1 MRLAT
6 EAQRHRAGE
15 EKILSRNPL
24 FSFCSVA
31 LWLCGSVALWLCGS
45 VAEFPNPQSPIP
57 NHMIDNTTLA
67 SLQRSLA
74 EYRDAKRKTKT
85 RLAEIEAEAEM
96 LRSQLTTID
105 AIIEQTETALRK
117 VLFPADYRADSRTD
131 FHADSRT
138 GHRSGAYEVEI
149 EAEVAKLQRN
159 EESSNV
165 RFNDFRIPQA
175 ATVILREANS
185 ALHVSEI
192 YRRMAE
198 GGFEFRGQHQ
208 LITLAVSLSRSKR
221 FRKVAPGTFE
231 LNPEYQAG
239 QVA

>member
-1 MRLAT
+1 
-6 EAQRHRAGE
+6 
-15 EKILSRNPL
+15 
-24 FSFCSVA
+24 
-31 LWLCGSVALWLCGS
+31 
-45 VAEFPNPQSPIP
+45 
-57 NHMIDNTTLA
+57 MIDNTTLA
-67 SLQRSLA
+67 SLQRSLG

-117 VLFPADYRADSRTD
+117 VLFPADYQADSRTD
-131 FHADSRT
+131 FPSDSRT
-138 GHRSGAYEVEI
+138 GHRSGAYGIEPYRPSEVEI

-159 EESSNV
+159 EQSSNI

-185 ALHVSEI
+185 SLHVSEI